1 MSLILNIDTS
11 SSVCSVCLAEDGG
24 IIEERNEVSENKHAS
39 QLTIL
44 IREIVENQKMKL
56 RDLSAVAIS
65 SGPGSYTGLR
75 IGTSVAK
82 GISYGIEK
90 PLIAVSTLQGMAHK
104 MSTMNPDPNGI
115 YIPMIDARRS
125 NVYMAVYDS
134 DNNVMENDRFADI
147 NVDLTDN
154 FGSYNV
160 KNTYLGGLDAPKLQ
174 LICLNNYNCTL
185 LENIICVASNISTI
199 SYKRFVHNVF
209 ENLTY
214 FEPFYL
220 KEFEGRMK
228 IG

>member
-11 SSVCSVCLAEDGG
+11 SSVCSVCLAENGDV
-24 IIEERNEVSENKHAS
+24 IEERNEVSENKHAS

-82 GISYGIEK
+82 GICYGIDK

-104 MSTMNPDPNGI
+104 MSTMNPDLNGI

-134 DNNVMENDRFADI
+134 DNNVIENDRFADT

-154 FGSYNV
+154 FSSYSV
-160 KNTYLGGLDAPKLQ
+160 KNTYLGGLDASKLQ

-185 LENIICVASNISTI
+185 LENLICVSSNISGI

>member
-11 SSVCSVCLAEDGG
+11 SSVCSVCLAEHGEVV
-24 IIEERNEVSENKHAS
+24 EERNEQSENKHAS

-44 IREIVENQKMKL
+44 IREIIENQKIEL

-82 GISYGIEK
+82 GICYGIDK

-134 DNNVMENDRFADI
+134 DNNVIENDRFADK

-154 FGSYNV
+154 FGSYSV
-160 KNTYLGGLDAPKLQ
+160 KNIYLGGLDASKLQ

-185 LENIICVASNISTI
+185 LENIICIASNISTI
-199 SYKRFVHNVF
+199 SYNRFVHNEF